1 MLDVSIII
9 PLYNEEKRLKKNLP
23 SIDIFLKKNQK
34 EKVELIFVSDGSLD
48 NTNKIIEDYI
58 NKNSDKLKINFIKYK
73 KNIGKGFAVKSGVLA
88 AKNKWILI
96 CDADLSVHPNQ
107 FISWKRNNFLTSK
120 NNAFFGSREH
130 KKSKIKASKIRVIFG
145 YFFKKLIRFIF
156 SINLKDTQCGFKVFN
171 KHYSKKV
178 FKNIK
183 SYRFAFDVE
192 LTLLLRKNNVKII
205 ELPLKWTHKKGS
217 KLNLFKDMPLM
228 LLDLIIIK
236 FKEKN

>member
-1 MLDVSIII
+1 M
-9 PLYNEEKRLKKNLP
+9 
-23 SIDIFLKKNQK
+23 
-34 EKVELIFVSDGSLD
+34 
-48 NTNKIIEDYI
+48 T
-58 NKNSDKLKINFIKYK
+58 
-73 KNIGKGFAVKSGVLA
+73 KS
-88 AKNKWILI
+88 
-96 CDADLSVHPNQ
+96 
-107 FISWKRNNFLTSK
+107 TSK
-120 NNAFFGSREH
+120 Q
-130 KKSKIKASKIRVIFG
+130 V
-145 YFFKKLIRFIF
+145 
-156 SINLKDTQCGFKVFN
+156 QCGFKVFN

-205 ELPLKWTHKKGS
+205 ELPLKWTHKEGS